1 MVFWPPTRG
10 ALTNTSLLAVAQTL
24 QSLGVPLPTG
34 ADAHV
39 LGNATDESGA
49 ITLAW
54 ALALDRASLNAPRLT
69 RARLLFS
76 RAFAGTS
83 FATRAAP

>member
-1 MVFWPPTRG
+1 MVFWLPTRG

-54 ALALDRASLNAPRLT
+54 ALALDRASLLS
-69 RARLLFS
+69 LIHI
-76 RAFAGTS
+76 
-83 FATRAAP
+83 